1 MSFKVGELM
10 TPNSVGDMGQ
20 QNKTAVDIDGG
31 TIGGASLFLR
41 VFPTSSLL
49 VGSHAAGQLVYCSDG
64 DAGDPCLAVY
74 DGSSFKRI
82 VLGATVSA
90 T

>member
-1 MSFKVGELM
+1 MSFKVGELL
-10 TPNSVGDMGQ
+10 TPDSVGDMGQ
-20 QNKTAVDIDGG
+20 QNKSAVDIDGG
-31 TIGGASLFLR
+31 NISGTSLFLR

-49 VGSHAAGQLVYCSDG
+49 SGSFTAGQLVYCSDG
-64 DAGDPCLAVY
+64 DGGNPCLAVY

-82 VLGATVSA
+82 VLGATVS

>member
-10 TPNSVGDMGQ
+10 PPDSVGDMAE
-20 QNKTAVDIDGG
+20 QNKSAVDIDGG
-31 TIGGASLFLR
+31 TIHGTSLFLR

-49 VGSHAAGQLVYCSDG
+49 SGSFTAGQLVYCSDG

-82 VLGATVSA
+82 VLGATVS

>member
-10 TPNSVGDMGQ
+10 TPDSVGDMAE
-20 QNKTAVDIDGG
+20 QNKSAVDIDGG
-31 TIGGASLFLR
+31 NISGTSLFLR

-49 VGSHAAGQLVYCSDG
+49 SGSFTAGQLVYCSDG
-64 DAGDPCLAVY
+64 DGGNPCLAVY

-82 VLGATVSA
+82 VLGATIS

>member
-1 MSFKVGELM
+1 MSYKVGELM
-10 TPNSVGDMGQ
+10 TPDTVGDMAE
-20 QNKTAVDIDGG
+20 QNKSAVDIDGG
-31 TIGGASLFLR
+31 NISGTSLFLR

-49 VGSHAAGQLVYCSDG
+49 SGSFTAGHLVYCSDG
-64 DAGDPCLAVY
+64 DGGNPCLAVY

-82 VLGATVSA
+82 VLGATVS

>member
-1 MSFKVGELM
+1 MSYKVGELL
-10 TPNSVGDMGQ
+10 TPNSVGTMAE

-31 TIGGASLFLR
+31 SISGTTLFLG
-41 VFPTSSLL
+41 VFPTSSLSS
-49 VGSHAAGQLVYCSDG
+49 GSYAGQLVYCSDG
-64 DAGDPCLAVY
+64 DGGNPCLAVY

-82 VLGATVSA
+82 VLGATVS